1 MLSALCNASRTKII
15 NTAAEFV
22 HLLTSLAV
30 SSLAVSLPTCF
41 PKTLSYYSKHLRY
54 KGEEK

>member
-22 HLLTSLAV
+22 NLLT
-30 SSLAVSLPTCF
+30 SLAVSLPTCF